1 VSEAKG
7 TVYLVN
13 SDPGARHRIASLL
26 KEKNYDVRIFASAND
41 ALNELAPPGES
52 VMIID
57 NSLDDMSGVSLIK
70 ELHDRGL
77 QLPTVMTTDTSNIPN
92 AVSALR
98 EGVIDVLEQPLND
111 QRLTQSVQQ
120 ALKSTDKGR

>member
-1 VSEAKG
+1 VSDLKG

-13 SDPGARHRIASLL
+13 SDPGASRRIASLL
-26 KEKNYDVRIFASAND
+26 KEENYDVRVFASAND
-41 ALNELAPPGES
+41 ALNELAPPGAS

-77 QLPTVMTTDTSNIPN
+77 QIPTLMTTDTSNIPN

-98 EGVIDVLEQPLND
+98 EGVIDVLEHPLND
-111 QRLTQSVQQ
+111 QRLTQSIQQ
-120 ALKSTDKGR
+120 ALKSTGKGR